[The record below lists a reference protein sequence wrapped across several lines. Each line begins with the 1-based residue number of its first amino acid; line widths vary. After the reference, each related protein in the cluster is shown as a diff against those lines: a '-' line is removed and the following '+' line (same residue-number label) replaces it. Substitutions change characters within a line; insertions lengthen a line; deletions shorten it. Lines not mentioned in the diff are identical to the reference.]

1 MMTAAIICL
10 LAAWA
15 CIELAGVLYRLAD
28 RKGEQK

>member
-1 MMTAAIICL
+1 MMTIAVVCL

-28 RKGEQK
+28 RKGEQQ